1 MMKTKLLQNTMED
14 LKLAAALLRRGELVA
29 FPTET
34 VYGLGADARC
44 EDAVRNIFAA
54 KGRPADNPLIVHISD
69 MAMLDGIVS
78 EIPEIAQRLAEAFWP
93 GPLTMVLPKCDC
105 IPAVTSGGL
114 DTVGVRMPSHPAALA
129 LIRMSGCP
137 IAAPSANR
145 SGSPSPTT
153 AKHVMDDMDGRIA
166 AVIDGGLCDVGVES
180 TVICFGDAET
190 IHILRP
196 GLISAEDLEPFAAHV
211 YVDEAVYQQIAADA
225 KVASPGMKY
234 RHYAPHAKIIPVD
247 APDFAA
253 FAEFVRA
260 HNTEG
265 TYCLLFDSD
274 PEIAGIP
281 CMRYGDSGREQAHFL
296 FLRFRELDEAH
307 AATVYVRMPKKNGTD
322 LSVYNRLMRAAG
334 FEVITL

>member
-34 VYGLGADARC
+34 VYGLGADARY

-180 TVICFGDAET
+180 TVICFDDAET

>member
-1 MMKTKLLQNTMED
+1 MMKTKLLQNTNED
-14 LKLAAALLRRGELVA
+14 LEIAAELLQNGELVA

-34 VYGLGADARC
+34 VYGLGADARQ
-44 EDAVRNIFAA
+44 EDSVRSIFAA

-69 MAMLDGIVS
+69 MGMLDGIVT
-78 EIPEIAQRLAEAFWP
+78 EVPEIAERLAKAFWP
-93 GPLTMVLPKCDC
+93 GPLTMVLPKCDA
-105 IPAVTSGGL
+105 IPEVTSGGL
-114 DTVGVRMPSHPAALA
+114 DTVGVRMPSHPAALS

-180 TVICFGDAET
+180 TVICFDDDET

-211 YVDEAVYQQIAADA
+211 YVDEAVYTQIAADA

-247 APDFAA
+247 APDHAAFAA
-253 FAEFVRA
+253 FVQSQKQ
-260 HNTEG
+260 EG
-265 TYCLLFDSD
+265 IFCLLFDSD

-296 FLRFRELDEAH
+296 FLRFRELDEAG
-307 AATVYVRMPKKNGTD
+307 AQTVYVRMPKKSGTD

>member
-44 EDAVRNIFAA
+44 EDAVRNIFTA

-78 EIPEIAQRLAEAFWP
+78 EIPEIAQRLADAFWP

-180 TVICFGDAET
+180 TVICFDDAET

>member
-1 MMKTKLLQNTMED
+1 METKLLHTAAEE
-14 LKLAAALLRRGELVA
+14 LKTAAALLRNGELVA

-34 VYGLGADARC
+34 VYGLGADARR
-44 EDAVRNIFAA
+44 EDSVRNIFAA
-54 KGRPADNPLIVHISD
+54 KGRPADNPLIVHIAD
-69 MAMLDGIVS
+69 MEML
-78 EIPEIAQRLAEAFWP
+78 PEIAAEVPEMAKQLADAFWP
-93 GPLTMVLPKCDC
+93 GPLTMVLPKRDC
-105 IPAVTSGGL
+105 IPDVTSGGL
-114 DTVGVRMPSHPAALA
+114 DTVGIRMPSHPAALA
-129 LIRMSGCP
+129 LIRESGCP

-153 AKHVMDDMDGRIA
+153 AQHVMEDMQGRIA

-180 TVICFGDAET
+180 TVICFDDDET

-196 GLISAEDLEPFAAHV
+196 GLVSAEDLEPFAAHV
-211 YVDEAVYQQIAADA
+211 YVDEAVYQQIDKDA

-253 FAEFVRA
+253 FAEFVQSQKS
-260 HNTEG
+260 EG
-265 TYCLLFDSD
+265 LFCLLFDSD
-274 PEIAGIP
+274 PEIPGVP
-281 CMRYGDSGREQAHFL
+281 CMRYGDSGREQAHYL
-296 FLRFRELDEAH
+296 FLRFRELDEKQARL
-307 AATVYVRMPKKNGTD
+307 VYVRMPKKSGAD

>member
-1 MMKTKLLQNTMED
+1 MMKTKLLQNTTED
-14 LKLAAALLRRGELVA
+14 LEIAAALLRRGELVA

-34 VYGLGADARC
+34 VYGLGADARR
-44 EDAVRNIFAA
+44 EDSVRQIFAA

-69 MAMLDGIVS
+69 MAMLDGIVT
-78 EIPEIAQRLAEAFWP
+78 ELPEIAQRLADAFWP
-93 GPLTMVLPKCDC
+93 GPLTMVLPKCGC

-180 TVICFGDAET
+180 TVICFDDAET

-234 RHYAPHAKIIPVD
+234 RHYAPSAKIIPVD
-247 APDFAA
+247 APDFTA
-253 FAEFVRA
+253 FAEFVKA

-274 PEIAGIP
+274 PAVADVP

>member
-14 LKLAAALLRRGELVA
+14 LEIAAALLRRGELVA

-34 VYGLGADARC
+34 VYGLGADARR

-69 MAMLDGIVS
+69 MAMLDDIVT
-78 EIPEIAQRLAEAFWP
+78 ELPEIAQRLAKAFWP

-180 TVICFGDAET
+180 TVICFDDAET

-211 YVDEAVYQQIAADA
+211 YVDDAVYQQIAADA

-253 FAEFVRA
+253 FAEFVKA

-274 PEIAGIP
+274 PEIAGVP

>member
-44 EDAVRNIFAA
+44 EDAVRNIFTA

-180 TVICFGDAET
+180 TVICFDDAET

>member
-1 MMKTKLLQNTMED
+1 MKTKLLQDHTEEISV
-14 LKLAAALLRRGELVA
+14 AAALLRNGELVA

-34 VYGLGADARC
+34 VYGLGADARR
-44 EDAVRNIFAA
+44 EESVRNIFAA

-69 MAMLDGIVS
+69 MEMLSGIAAEV
-78 EIPEIAQRLAEAFWP
+78 PEIAKRLAAAFWP
-93 GPLTMVLPKCDC
+93 GPLTMVLPKCSS
-105 IPAVTSGGL
+105 IPSVTSGGL

-129 LIRMSGCP
+129 LIRESGCP

-166 AVIDGGLCDVGVES
+166 AVIDGGICEVGVES
-180 TVICFGDAET
+180 TVICFDDAET

-196 GLISAEDLEPFAAHV
+196 GLVSAEDLEPFAQHV
-211 YVDEAVYQQIAADA
+211 YVDEAVYKQIAADA

-253 FAEFVRA
+253 FEQFVLS
-260 HNTEG
+260 HNADG
-265 TYCLLFDSD
+265 THCLLFDSD
-274 PEIAGIP
+274 PKVSGVP
-281 CMRYGDSGREQAHFL
+281 CLTYGDSGKEQAHFL
-296 FLRFRELDEAH
+296 FLRFRELDELGAKQ
-307 AATVYVRMPKKNGTD
+307 VYVRMPRKDGAD